1 MRTGF
6 TSARRAAGDAI
17 AMGKISLMHTRGLG
31 VPKNVAK
38 AKAWFKKAAN
48 AGDPQAKKTLANWR
62 AVAPAPAQ
70 KK

>member
-1 MRTGF
+1 
-6 TSARRAAGDAI
+6 
-17 AMGKISLMHTRGLG
+17 MHTRGLG

-48 AGDPQAKKTLANWR
+48 AGDPRAKKTLANWR